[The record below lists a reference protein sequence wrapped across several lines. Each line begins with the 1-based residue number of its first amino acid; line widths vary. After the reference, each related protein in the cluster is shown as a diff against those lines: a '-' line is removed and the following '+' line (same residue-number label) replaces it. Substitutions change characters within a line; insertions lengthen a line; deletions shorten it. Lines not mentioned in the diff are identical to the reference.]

1 MALVAFLLGSAPF
14 TPALFLAV
22 VSILIAVTTFW
33 FGLRRLSIVTIY
45 WAVAALLTVPLS
57 ERLMV
62 EVDMMLVI
70 LAAVGI
76 AVTSMFVF
84 YYTRSKS
91 PAGHGTSNE

>member
-1 MALVAFLLGSAPF
+1 
-14 TPALFLAV
+14 
-22 VSILIAVTTFW
+22 
-33 FGLRRLSIVTIY
+33 
-45 WAVAALLTVPLS
+45 
-57 ERLMV
+57 MV